1 MRYGE
6 ISIVETPNTTSR
18 AIAAADRAAL
28 RYRRQLA
35 AAFLPAAAILVAAAD
50 RAALRYRRQLAAAFL
65 PAAAILVAAAI
76 MIAKLLAG

>member
-1 MRYGE
+1 MSYRE
-6 ISIVETPNTTSR
+6 ITTAETPNTTSR
-18 AIAAADRAAL
+18 A
-28 RYRRQLA
+28 
-35 AAFLPAAAILVAAAD
+35 VAAAD